1 VIHIMSP
8 VLSTRSPGTQFT
20 AQGLGDRVHLLTVAW
35 CISKAFQLS
44 VTLHL
49 HGKQSIERKEK
60 SFVEILDLFPK
71 GHLFLTF
78 HHLEPLDDIEFEN
91 YLTNLGIDINRI
103 FYGDYPG
110 WNEESIG
117 IDVSSY
123 LCQIP
128 LLKLEKHDHGRKYIT
143 SQWDTTGEKRRFEQQ
158 EVKEIISRYR
168 SQGYDVITVG
178 GEAQDSKYKK
188 SLFEVAKLMSGAEA
202 HIGVD
207 SGFSHFAQLVLP
219 PSKIH
224 IYSKPGNFWSHHL
237 FRGLDN
243 GMRLNVNF
251 KKISKF
257 SLFLVKLRYNNPKLL
272 IIVHKIRLNAKRSP
286 GRVK

>member
-1 VIHIMSP
+1 MSP
-8 VLSTRSPGTQFT
+8 VLSTRSLGTQFT
-20 AQGLGDRVHLLTVAW
+20 AQGLGDRVHLITVAW
-35 CISKAFQLS
+35 CLSKDSQRS

-49 HGKQSIERKEK
+49 HGKQSIERKKK

-71 GHLFLTF
+71 GYLFLEF
-78 HHLEPLDDIEFEN
+78 HDLEPLDDVEFEN
-91 YLTNLGIDINRI
+91 YLKNSGIDINRI
-103 FYGDYPG
+103 FYSDYPG

-123 LCQIP
+123 LDRIP
-128 LLKLEKHDHGRKYIT
+128 ILSLQKKEHGRKYIT

-178 GEAQDSKYKK
+178 GDAQNGKYKK

-219 PSKIH
+219 SSKIH

-257 SLFLVKLRYNNPKLL
+257 SLFLVKLRYNNPRLL
-272 IIVHKIRLNAKRSP
+272 RIVHKIRLNAKRSP